1 MKRLVFTLCLLAV
14 SLALWAQRTVSGRVT
29 DQSTGEALIGATVMV
44 KGTTVGTTTNI
55 DGDYTISV
63 PGAGAVLVVSYTGYN
78 ALEIAADG
86 LTRADAA
93 LEPSAQLID
102 EVVVIGY
109 GKQIKSTLTGNI
121 VKVGGENLQ
130 SLPVVS
136 FEQGLQGQAAGVY
149 VESVNGK
156 LGGAMRMRV
165 RGVGSI
171 NASTEPL
178 IVVDGIPLTKD
189 AQNTSGAPL
198 NPLADFNFNDVA
210 SVEVLKD
217 ASAKAIY
224 GSRGSNGV
232 ILITTKSGRAGRS
245 RIELDVQSGITQPT
259 NKREF
264 LNAAE
269 YIELF
274 TEAANNSD
282 DLEGVAYDDP
292 NSWTEFVYSRF
303 RRYDGHTNWEDRID
317 QTDWQDEALRTGSI
331 NNASLSFSGGK
342 DNLRY
347 YASANYG
354 KTKGILISND
364 LEKSGG
370 RINLD
375 FDATERLRV
384 GTNVNLA
391 RTFTKQTSDDN
402 AFSTPMQLVAMAPI
416 TPTRDENGELYD
428 RPVTTYY
435 NGLIDVEDGYRHVK
449 TLRTLASAYGQ
460 YDFTE
465 HLNLRLEG
473 ATNVYTVNDDAFF
486 GERTDNGNDSRGY
499 GFSAWNQNNDY
510 NLNAVLHWD
519 RSFQE
524 THNLGIDLGSEYY
537 NSKTVY
543 TLVEGE
549 QFPSDDFKT
558 LASAALIT
566 NGTSTVTEY

>member
-1 MKRLVFTLCLLAV
+1 MKRLVFTLSLLCLSV
-14 SLALWAQRTVSGRVT
+14 ALWAQRSVSGRVT
-29 DQSTGEALIGATVMV
+29 DQSTGEALIGATVLV
-44 KGTTVGTTTNI
+44 KGTTTGTTTDIN
-55 DGDYTISV
+55 GDYTISV
-63 PGAGAVLVVSYTGYN
+63 TATGATLVFSYTGYKTTELN
-78 ALEIAADG
+78 ADG
-86 LTRADAA
+86 ARLDAS

-121 VKVGGENLQ
+121 AKVGGEKLQ

-171 NASTEPL
+171 NADTEPL

-210 SVEVLKD
+210 SIDVLKD

-232 ILITTKSGRAGRS
+232 ILITTKSGRSGRP
-245 RIELDVQSGITQPT
+245 RIELDVQSGITQAT

-269 YIELF
+269 FIELF

-303 RRYDGHTNWEDRID
+303 RRYDGHTNTEERVD

-342 DNLRY
+342 DNIRY

-354 KTKGILISND
+354 KTQGILVSNE

-375 FDATERLRV
+375 FDATERLRI
-384 GTNVNLA
+384 GANVNLA
-391 RTFTKQTSDDN
+391 RTFTEQTSDDN

-416 TPTRDENGELYD
+416 TPTRDEDGELYD

-435 NGLIDVEDGYRHVK
+435 NGLID
-449 TLRTLASAYGQ
+449 L
-460 YDFTE
+460 
-465 HLNLRLEG
+465 
-473 ATNVYTVNDDAFF
+473 
-486 GERTDNGNDSRGY
+486 
-499 GFSAWNQNNDY
+499 
-510 NLNAVLHWD
+510 
-519 RSFQE
+519 
-524 THNLGIDLGSEYY
+524 
-537 NSKTVY
+537 
-543 TLVEGE
+543 
-549 QFPSDDFKT
+549 
-558 LASAALIT
+558 
-566 NGTSTVTEY
+566 